1 MPEKTKQV
9 RARRARAQG
18 TTMTVK
24 ASDTGETGGRSAH
37 ALKKSHGSI
46 GRAPVKGRSV
56 SPRRPPGEGK
66 TTQSLKLP
74 TLGTGSSGSRRSTLP
89 AEAAATY
96 RKGGRRKTTLVAP
109 SEPAAAYRREERPK
123 QPRNEAAERH
133 KVRSQRGSPVQGRKK
148 EPSQMGRTHAGG
160 PHKRS
165 RLHGG

>member
-1 MPEKTKQV
+1 MPEKTKQT

-24 ASDTGETGGRSAH
+24 ASDTGKPGGRSAH
-37 ALKKSHGSI
+37 ALKKSRGVT
-46 GRAPVKGRSV
+46 GRTRVEGRSV
-56 SPRRPPGEGK
+56 SERKPPGEGK

-74 TLGTGSSGSRRSTLP
+74 TPETGSSGSRRRTLP

-96 RKGGRRKTTLVAP
+96 RKGGRRKTLVAP

-123 QPRNEAAERH
+123 KPRNEAEARH

-148 EPSQMGRTHAGG
+148 APSEMDITHAGG
-160 PHKRS
+160 PRKRS